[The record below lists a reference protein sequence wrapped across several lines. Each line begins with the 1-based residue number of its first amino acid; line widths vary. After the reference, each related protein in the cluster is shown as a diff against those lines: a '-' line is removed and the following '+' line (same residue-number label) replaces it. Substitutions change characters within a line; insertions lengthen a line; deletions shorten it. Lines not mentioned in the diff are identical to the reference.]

1 MSALSITHYV
11 EVRRL
16 RCVSGTFYPE
26 EGRVV
31 LEAEPDR
38 RFTPLC
44 HACGTRCGQLHS
56 WQRRP
61 VRDLNLCAT
70 RVTIV
75 TRYRQVWC
83 PRCRKVRTED
93 LDLFAPYQR
102 VTKRL
107 ACTIYDLCK
116 RLTIQEVAEFLG
128 LDWKTVK
135 EVDKRC
141 LEEEF
146 PETDYNGL
154 RILAVD
160 EISIKKGRRYLTVVL
175 DFQTGRVVWLGKDRT
190 RKTLRRFFR
199 GMTKNQKRRLEAVAM
214 DMWQPYIRAVHDA
227 VPHVQIVFDLF
238 HVVSGFNRVIDR
250 VRMREY
256 RAACAEHKH
265 VYLGTKY
272 LLLKNSR
279 KITSDADREHLK
291 QLCDLNAFISVA
303 MILKEDLKRI
313 WHCRD
318 RVEAADRLHSWYVL
332 ARASLIPEANDFARM
347 LRRHEYGILNH
358 CDYPIH
364 TSKLEGVNNRIK
376 LINRKAYGFH
386 DIRYFSLKVI
396 QAFSTN

>member
-1 MSALSITHYV
+1 M
-11 EVRRL
+11 
-16 RCVSGTFYPE
+16 
-26 EGRVV
+26 
-31 LEAEPDR
+31 
-38 RFTPLC
+38 
-44 HACGTRCGQLHS
+44 
-56 WQRRP
+56 
-61 VRDLNLCAT
+61 
-70 RVTIV
+70 
-75 TRYRQVWC
+75 WC

-116 RLTIQEVAEFLG
+116 ILTIQEVAEFLG

-146 PETDYNGL
+146 PETNYNGL

-214 DMWQPYIRAVHDA
+214 DMWQPYIKAVQDA

-256 RAACAEHKH
+256 RRACAEHKNL
-265 VYLGTKY
+265 YLGTKY

-279 KITSDADREHLK
+279 KITSDTERQHLK
-291 QLCDLNAFISVA
+291 QLLDLNATISVV

-313 WHCRD
+313 WLCRD
-318 RVEAADRLHSWYVL
+318 RTEAADRLHSWYVL
-332 ARASLIPEANDFARM
+332 ARASLVPEVNDFARM
-347 LRRHEYGILNH
+347 LRRHEHGILNH

-364 TSKLEGVNNRIK
+364 TSKLEGVNNKIK
-376 LINRKAYGFH
+376 VIKRKAYGFH
-386 DIRYFSLKVI
+386 DLRYFSLKVM
-396 QAFSTN
+396 QAFSCN